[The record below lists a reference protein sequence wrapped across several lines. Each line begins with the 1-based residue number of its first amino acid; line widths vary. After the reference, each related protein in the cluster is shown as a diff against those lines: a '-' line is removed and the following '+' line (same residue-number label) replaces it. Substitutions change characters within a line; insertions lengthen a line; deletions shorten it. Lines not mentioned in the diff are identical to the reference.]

1 MALLEDMVADWGTPT
16 LVGFGVVLAAPLL
29 LPAVG
34 AVIRPVAKGMIK
46 GSLFIVDSVR
56 TLVSEG
62 GEQLGDLVA
71 EARAE
76 YATGTAATT
85 RR

>member
-1 MALLEDMVADWGTPT
+1 
-16 LVGFGVVLAAPLL
+16 
-29 LPAVG
+29 
-34 AVIRPVAKGMIK
+34 VIRPVAKGMIK